1 MVAIG
6 GNEDLRATAEAEK
19 RYCQSELEK
28 LADRKSQAL
37 ADLGAVVAEREKN
50 NQSFWN
56 DYPQQAAALADVDQL
71 TKTFEERIAK
81 AEGVIKQD
89 ENRQRGE
96 RIQNSPWSKVCACG
110 ASCPE
115 LAKFCPSC
123 GAKFLVID
131 NPLNDSPDSN
141 GVPPLVETRRC
152 PKCGKIY
159 SSEFGFCES
168 CGSILEVCAVNNP
181 LNEME
186 IVDQCEELSS
196 LQQDLRQ
203 ETVIDENI
211 VCPQCGAFNKAHAK
225 FCGNCRTQLK

>member
-1 MVAIG
+1 M
-6 GNEDLRATAEAEK
+6 
-19 RYCQSELEK
+19 
-28 LADRKSQAL
+28 L
-37 ADLGAVVAEREKN
+37 ADLGIAVAEREKN

-56 DYPQQAAALADVDQL
+56 DYPQQASALADVDRRAEQ
-71 TKTFEERIAK
+71 FEERIAK
-81 AEGVIKQD
+81 AQSLIEQE

-96 RIQNSPWSKVCACG
+96 RIQNSPWSKVCTCG
-110 ASCPE
+110 AACPE

-123 GAKFLVID
+123 GAKFIVID
-131 NPLNDSPDSN
+131 NPVDDSPDLDNIPSME
-141 GVPPLVETRRC
+141 GRRC
-152 PKCGKIY
+152 PKCGKVY

-181 LNEME
+181 LNGME

-211 VCPQCGAFNKAHAK
+211 VCPQCGAFNKEHAK